1 MCDQHCE
8 TTRLI
13 RMAILGR
20 QALIH
25 EMRSDRLV
33 ISPLLSSAQIGAASV
48 DLRMGNVVL
57 MVRARGTSHVDPVDA
72 KEKAKRPVEYDIEF
86 GRRQKHERYE
96 VPFGTRFLLHPGSLA
111 LVPTLEWI
119 KLPEDIHGSVTAR
132 STWAREGLSIAT
144 ATFVE
149 PRYQGIV
156 TLELSNLGQ
165 IPVALYPGMTMAQ
178 IALTRVEG
186 DTVRPSK
193 GQFGMSFEPSQGAIA
208 KPDDLPFIP
217 GRS

>member
-1 MCDQHCE
+1 
-8 TTRLI
+8 L
-13 RMAILGR
+13 
-20 QALIH
+20 
-25 EMRSDRLV
+25 
-33 ISPLLSSAQIGAASV
+33 
-48 DLRMGNVVL
+48 
-57 MVRARGTSHVDPVDA
+57 DA
-72 KEKAKRPVEYDIEF
+72 KEKAKQPIEYDIEF

-111 LVPTLEWI
+111 LVPTLEWV

-178 IALTRVEG
+178 IALTRVVG
-186 DTVRPSK
+186 DTARPSK
-193 GQFGMSFEPSQGAIA
+193 PQFVMSFEPSQGTIA

-217 GRS
+217 ERF